1 VNESKEESSMRI
13 RVFTAGLALLS
24 ISGVAAA
31 EVDPKTERTF
41 KASCQSCHGPD
52 GKGQTE
58 QGKKLKVPD
67 FTSADWQ
74 KAHTD
79 EELKKAIAEGVK
91 DGKEIHK
98 KKYPPAQVDA
108 LLAYVR
114 AFGAAK

>member
-1 VNESKEESSMRI
+1 MRI
-13 RVFTAGLALLS
+13 RLLTAGLALLS
-24 ISGVAAA
+24 MSALANA
-31 EVDPKTERTF
+31 EVDPKTDRTF
-41 KASCQSCHGPD
+41 KANCQSCHGPD

-58 QGKKLKVPD
+58 QGKKNKVPD

-74 KAHTD
+74 KAHPD
-79 EELKKAIAEGVK
+79 EELKKAIGEGVK

-98 KKYPPAQVDA
+98 KKFPPAQVDA